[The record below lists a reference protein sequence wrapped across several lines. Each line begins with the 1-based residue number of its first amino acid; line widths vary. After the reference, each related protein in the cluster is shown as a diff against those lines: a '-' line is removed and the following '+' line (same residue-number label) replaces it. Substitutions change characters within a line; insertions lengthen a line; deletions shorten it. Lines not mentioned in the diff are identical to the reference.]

1 MRLLSTRELADAL
14 GVSESSLKRWVDSGK
29 ISASRT
35 EGGHRRIRISE
46 AMRFIRATQAPVA
59 RPELLDLPEV
69 AVSRARG
76 EDRLASY
83 LRDGDSVGARGWLM
97 ARYVEG
103 ATIAELADGPIRDAM
118 AGLGELWHHDE
129 SGVFLEHRG
138 TEACLQAVAQLRSMI
153 ATVPATAPIALG
165 GGPAGDPY
173 ILSTQLAAMV
183 VTEAGMRAVN
193 LGPDT
198 PVGAFAH
205 AVAEHQ
211 PQLVWISI
219 SAPLAPARARSMS
232 RWLDTLPATTTIVI
246 GGPQSRTL
254 SNLPARAVRATSMA
268 DLAAAAGSTLKR
280 QRAS

>member
-29 ISASRT
+29 IAASRT
-35 EGGHRRIRISE
+35 EGGHRRILLSE
-46 AMRFIRATQAPVA
+46 AMRFIRETRAPIA

-69 AVSRARG
+69 AASRAHG

-83 LRDGDSVGARGWLM
+83 LRDGDSVGARGLLM

-129 SGVFLEHRG
+129 GGVFIEHRA
-138 TEACLQAVAQLRSMI
+138 TEICLQAVAQLRSMI

-165 GGPAGDPY
+165 GSPAGDPY
-173 ILSTQLAAMV
+173 ALSTQLAAMV
-183 VTEAGMRAVN
+183 ATEAGMRAVN

-198 PVGAFAH
+198 PVSAFAH

-211 PQLVWISI
+211 PTLVWMSI
-219 SAPLAPARARSMS
+219 TTPLAPARALSMS
-232 RWLDTLPATTTIVI
+232 RWLDTLPTTTTIVI

-254 SNLPARAVRATSMA
+254 SKLPSRAVRATSMA
-268 DLAAAAGSTLKR
+268 DLAAAAGSILKR

>member
-35 EGGHRRIRISE
+35 EGGHRRIRLSE
-46 AMRFIRATQAPVA
+46 AMRFIRDMRAPLA

-69 AVSRARG
+69 AIVRARG

-103 ATIAELADGPIRDAM
+103 ANIADLADGPIRDAM

-129 SGVFLEHRG
+129 DGVFVEHRG
-138 TEACLQAVAQLRSMI
+138 TEVCLQAVAQLRSMI
-153 ATVPATAPIALG
+153 STVPAAAPLALG
-165 GGPAGDPY
+165 GCPADDPY
-173 ILSTQLAAMV
+173 LLSTQLAAMV
-183 VTEAGMRAVN
+183 ATEAGMRAVN

-198 PVGAFAH
+198 PVRAFAR
-205 AVAEHQ
+205 AVAAHQ
-211 PQLVWISI
+211 PKLVWLSI
-219 SAPLAPARARSMS
+219 STPLAAARARSMA
-232 RWLDTLPATTTIVI
+232 RWLDTLPTTTAIVI
-246 GGPQSRTL
+246 GGQQSRTL
-254 SNLPARAVRATSMA
+254 SNLPARAVRGTSMA
-268 DLAAAAGSTLKR
+268 DLAAAAGSILKR
-280 QRAS
+280 QRAK